1 MAAHKVPAFLG
12 GDLPEK
18 EQLALQEG
26 HDADI
31 PSNQGVETDAEAAA
45 NRNEFNSGL
54 DKDKEPS
61 SPSSIDEPISDLE
74 KGQPTTTAEEQEP
87 VDPNIVDWSGPDDP
101 ENPMNFTATVK
112 WGNIAV
118 LSAMT
123 FLTPL
128 ASSMFA
134 PGVPELLKDFG
145 TNNQAVATFVVSV
158 YLLGFA
164 AGPIVIAPLSE
175 LYGRLMI
182 YHVCNVGFIVFT
194 VACALATDMNM
205 LIAFRFLAG
214 AWGISPITNG
224 GGTIADLMPAEK
236 RGGAM
241 AIWAIGPLLGPVIG
255 PVCGGFLAEAKGW
268 RWIFWVIAIA
278 TGAVTIAG
286 FLFMRETYAPV
297 ILERRAKR
305 LRKETGNPDLRSKLA
320 IDLPPKTLFLRAIVR
335 PTKLL
340 FLSPIC
346 ALMSLYMAVVYGILY
361 LLFTT
366 FTFVFEEN
374 YHFSGSTV
382 GLVYIG
388 CGVGNLLGLAIIGKA
403 SDPIMKHLA
412 KKYSDGKIKPEYRL
426 PVLMYAG
433 PFIPVGLFIYG
444 WTAQYHVQW
453 AVPIL
458 GTLFVG
464 IGLIAAFMA
473 INTYLVD
480 TFGRY
485 AASAMA
491 ANTIL
496 RSILGAVFPLF
507 ALQMYAKLG
516 LGWGNSLI
524 AFVALALCPIPFLF
538 YRYGEKLRT
547 HPKWQVNFGIAAAFL
562 WIAGRNLCSEG
573 QDGGIPKA
581 ASLST
586 HPQSPAYYLGLE
598 LSCLQLGVAFFRA
611 ADAKPWY
618 PSVLPLQTEGT
629 CFKRSTSTSL
639 HVFHALRF
647 DKTDSL
653 LSSITPSDIGNI
665 NHNATT
671 STMSIRGE
679 LARILGGDPLSKD
692 AYEGLVRLLANQQ
705 AEIGTLHRAP
715 TGSAHDIRAMEQ
727 KLHDRGAEIKRL
739 TDHVHELKTFLS
751 ERDEMMS
758 LRNHQIRGYRK
769 AVDELTAELVSEHAT
784 RKKGTGTSRK
794 RFNDGLDV
802 HETRGKVDGGRLFEK
817 QIKDL
822 QLQNAKL
829 VEAQEEQDTAL
840 LLATAFQK
848 EAHNQRQHL
857 GAQLRERDERILAPH
872 EQTTTLQEQIYQFT
886 NATSWDEAT
895 ASALRAQATTHLKL
909 VKGLQADLV
918 ERDARIE
925 KLNDAKLAFM
935 RNMEERQ
942 ETLILA
948 HKKVVKERKDA
959 EARVMDGK
967 IALSNAS
974 IKMGEWKKM
983 AETQKDLIG
992 KLMAANQSG

>member
-31 PSNQGVETDAEAAA
+31 PSNEGVETDAEAAA
-45 NRNEFNSGL
+45 NSKEFNSGL
-54 DKDKEPS
+54 DNDKELS
-61 SPSSIDEPISDLE
+61 SPSSIDEPVSDLE
-74 KGQPTTTAEEQEP
+74 KGQPTTTAEEQVP

-134 PGVPELLKDFG
+134 PGVPELLKNFG

-214 AWGISPITNG
+214 AWGISAITNG

-255 PVCGGFLAEAKGW
+255 Q
-268 RWIFWVIAIA
+268 IFWVIAIA

-286 FLFMRETYAPV
+286 FFFMRETYAPV

-403 SDPIMKHLA
+403 SDPIMKSLA
-412 KKYSDGKIKPEYRL
+412 KKHSDGKIKPEYRL

-547 HPKWQVNFGIAAAFL
+547 HPKWQVNL
-562 WIAGRNLCSEG
+562 
-573 QDGGIPKA
+573 
-581 ASLST
+581 
-586 HPQSPAYYLGLE
+586 
-598 LSCLQLGVAFFRA
+598 
-611 ADAKPWY
+611 
-618 PSVLPLQTEGT
+618 
-629 CFKRSTSTSL
+629 
-639 HVFHALRF
+639 
-647 DKTDSL
+647 
-653 LSSITPSDIGNI
+653 
-665 NHNATT
+665 
-671 STMSIRGE
+671 
-679 LARILGGDPLSKD
+679 
-692 AYEGLVRLLANQQ
+692 
-705 AEIGTLHRAP
+705 
-715 TGSAHDIRAMEQ
+715 
-727 KLHDRGAEIKRL
+727 
-739 TDHVHELKTFLS
+739 
-751 ERDEMMS
+751 
-758 LRNHQIRGYRK
+758 
-769 AVDELTAELVSEHAT
+769 
-784 RKKGTGTSRK
+784 
-794 RFNDGLDV
+794 
-802 HETRGKVDGGRLFEK
+802 
-817 QIKDL
+817 
-822 QLQNAKL
+822 
-829 VEAQEEQDTAL
+829 
-840 LLATAFQK
+840 
-848 EAHNQRQHL
+848 
-857 GAQLRERDERILAPH
+857 
-872 EQTTTLQEQIYQFT
+872 
-886 NATSWDEAT
+886 
-895 ASALRAQATTHLKL
+895 
-909 VKGLQADLV
+909 
-918 ERDARIE
+918 
-925 KLNDAKLAFM
+925 
-935 RNMEERQ
+935 
-942 ETLILA
+942 
-948 HKKVVKERKDA
+948 
-959 EARVMDGK
+959 
-967 IALSNAS
+967 
-974 IKMGEWKKM
+974 
-983 AETQKDLIG
+983 
-992 KLMAANQSG
+992 